1 MIIIICDICPQLYHD
16 GKEYF
21 FRVHFCI
28 FVALFSL
35 PLSLRLFSGTL
46 VHGLV
51 RYLKGGRNAESLLP
65 GGSLSAQLYS
75 SLLNAMRNCS
85 SKATHSSSES
95 GRRGRGRGQGGRGRG
110 RGRRGR
116 GGRGGRGA
124 QGGGRDANEINNRFA
139 LLMSEEESDDDDE
152 DY

>member
-51 RYLKGGRNAESLLP
+51 RYLKGGRDAESLLP

-75 SLLNAMRNCS
+75 SLLKAVRNCS

-95 GRRGRGRGQGGRGRG
+95 GRRGRGRGRGGRV
-110 RGRRGR
+110 RRGR
-116 GGRGGRGA
+116 GGRGRGA

>member
-1 MIIIICDICPQLYHD
+1 M
-16 GKEYF
+16 
-21 FRVHFCI
+21 
-28 FVALFSL
+28 
-35 PLSLRLFSGTL
+35 
-46 VHGLV
+46 HGLV

-75 SLLNAMRNCS
+75 SLLNAVRNCS

-95 GRRGRGRGQGGRGRG
+95 GRRGRGRGRGGRG

-116 GGRGGRGA
+116 GGRGRGA

-139 LLMSEEESDDDDE
+139 LLMSKEESDDDDE

>member
-1 MIIIICDICPQLYHD
+1 M
-16 GKEYF
+16 
-21 FRVHFCI
+21 
-28 FVALFSL
+28 
-35 PLSLRLFSGTL
+35 
-46 VHGLV
+46 HGLV
-51 RYLKGGRNAESLLP
+51 RYLKGGRDAESLLP

-75 SLLNAMRNCS
+75 SLLKAVRNCS

-95 GRRGRGRGQGGRGRG
+95 GRRGRGRGRGG

-116 GGRGGRGA
+116 GGRGRGA

>member
-1 MIIIICDICPQLYHD
+1 MIICDICPQLYHD

-110 RGRRGR
+110 RRGR
-116 GGRGGRGA
+116 GGRGGRGRGA

>member
-1 MIIIICDICPQLYHD
+1 MIIICDICPQLYHD

-51 RYLKGGRNAESLLP
+51 RYLKGGRDAESLLP

-75 SLLNAMRNCS
+75 SLLKAVRNCS

-95 GRRGRGRGQGGRGRG
+95 GRRGRGRGRGGRV
-110 RGRRGR
+110 RRGR
-116 GGRGGRGA
+116 GGRGRGA

>member
-1 MIIIICDICPQLYHD
+1 MIIIICDICPQLSHD
-16 GKEYF
+16 RKEYF

-51 RYLKGGRNAESLLP
+51 RYLKGGRDAESLLP

-75 SLLNAMRNCS
+75 SLLKAVRNCS

-95 GRRGRGRGQGGRGRG
+95 GRRGRGRGRGGRGR
-110 RGRRGR
+110 R
-116 GGRGGRGA
+116 GRGGRGA

>member
-110 RGRRGR
+110 RRGR

>member
-1 MIIIICDICPQLYHD
+1 MIIIISDICPQLYHD
-16 GKEYF
+16 GKENI

-35 PLSLRLFSGTL
+35 PVSLRLFSGTL

-51 RYLKGGRNAESLLP
+51 RYLKGGRDAESLLP

-75 SLLNAMRNCS
+75 SLLNAVRNCS

-95 GRRGRGRGQGGRGRG
+95 GRRGRGRGRGGRG

-116 GGRGGRGA
+116 GGRGRGA

>member
-1 MIIIICDICPQLYHD
+1 M
-16 GKEYF
+16 
-21 FRVHFCI
+21 
-28 FVALFSL
+28 
-35 PLSLRLFSGTL
+35 
-46 VHGLV
+46 HGLV

-110 RGRRGR
+110 RRGR
-116 GGRGGRGA
+116 GGRGGRGRGA

>member
-1 MIIIICDICPQLYHD
+1 MCPQLYHD

-110 RGRRGR
+110 RRGR
-116 GGRGGRGA
+116 GGRGGRGRGA

>member
-16 GKEYF
+16 GKQYF
-21 FRVHFCI
+21 FRVHLCI
-28 FVALFSL
+28 FVALLSL
-35 PLSLRLFSGTL
+35 PVSLRLFSGTL

-51 RYLKGGRNAESLLP
+51 RYLKGGRDAESLLP

-75 SLLNAMRNCS
+75 SLLNAVRNCS

-95 GRRGRGRGQGGRGRG
+95 GRRGRSRGRGGRG

-116 GGRGGRGA
+116 GGRGRGA
-124 QGGGRDANEINNRFA
+124 QGGGRDANDINNRFA